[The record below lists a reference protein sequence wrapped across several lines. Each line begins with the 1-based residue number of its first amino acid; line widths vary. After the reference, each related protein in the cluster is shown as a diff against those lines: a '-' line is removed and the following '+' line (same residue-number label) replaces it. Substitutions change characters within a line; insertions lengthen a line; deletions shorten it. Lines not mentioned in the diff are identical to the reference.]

1 MLARILSIASLLLA
15 SKLAAAEPPIT
26 AAAFTPD
33 GKAVVVGSQKG
44 LSVYDWPELAELR
57 SLTTGLAH
65 VHDLVFSPDGLT
77 LAAVGG
83 QPAEEGRIE
92 LINWPQAKIM
102 HQQSVGE
109 DLLYRVAWDERSKSL
124 ATAGPDHGITLL
136 DGSAMIVRQV
146 EGHSRDV
153 MSIGFLP
160 DGHFVSGS
168 RDNTIRVW
176 ASPSNELVRTL
187 NNHTNEIH
195 DIAVR
200 LNSPEPPFVIAS
212 SSADRTVR
220 FWWPVRGRL
229 MRFAKLPSPA
239 LDIEW
244 TPNGEG
250 LVAVC
255 ADGHLR
261 VIDPNSVEVTL
272 DIEVDSGWLYT
283 LAVAPDGA
291 SAFVGGSGGLMQAV
305 KIR

>member
-65 VHDLVFSPDGLT
+65 VHDLIFSPDGLT

-212 SSADRTVR
+212 SSA
-220 FWWPVRGRL
+220 
-229 MRFAKLPSPA
+229 
-239 LDIEW
+239 
-244 TPNGEG
+244 
-250 LVAVC
+250 
-255 ADGHLR
+255 
-261 VIDPNSVEVTL
+261 
-272 DIEVDSGWLYT
+272 
-283 LAVAPDGA
+283 
-291 SAFVGGSGGLMQAV
+291 
-305 KIR
+305 